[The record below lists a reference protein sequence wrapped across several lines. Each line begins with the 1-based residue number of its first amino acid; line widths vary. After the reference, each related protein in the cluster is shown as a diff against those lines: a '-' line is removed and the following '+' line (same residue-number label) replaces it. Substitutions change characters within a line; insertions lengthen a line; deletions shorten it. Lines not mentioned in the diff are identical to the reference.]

1 MLAVVFIIVL
11 ICGFMIAEAIIDYIF
26 VCLYALAAVAI
37 TNNIMHAVRYYN
49 KHGTVNSSDV
59 KSSILYLLMAI
70 AAIIFHCVFL

>member
-1 MLAVVFIIVL
+1 MLIIVLVIVL

-37 TNNIMHAVRYYN
+37 TNNIMHAVKYYK
-49 KHGTVNSSDV
+49 KHGTVDSGDV

-70 AAIIFHCVFL
+70 AAIIFHCMFL